1 MSRIFGS
8 AILAMGIVCAPVLL
22 AHKYDNGTGQPHTRV
37 LPSQRVDAKPISAAC
52 IPESAFYNP
61 AKCGSRS

>member
-1 MSRIFGS
+1 
-8 AILAMGIVCAPVLL
+8 MGIVCAPVLL
-22 AHKYDNGTGQPHTRV
+22 ADKYDNGTGQPHTRV

-52 IPESAFYNP
+52 IPESALYNP

>member
-8 AILAMGIVCAPVLL
+8 AILAMGIVCAPVIF
-22 AHKYDNGTGQPHTRV
+22 ADKPDNGTGQPHTRV
-37 LPSQRVDAKPISAAC
+37 LPNQRVDAKPLSAAC

-61 AKCGSRS
+61 AKCASRS